1 MEENIMKIEKQIT
14 VLGGKKAEL
23 ESKKPIDIS
32 KILNR
37 VKYFVENLDKLLI
50 QQIDPI
56 KRAQFFG
63 AIFDKLPTY
72 EEIKSRKPKTPLFTG
87 VSPVLALA
95 TTSNFSFG
103 DPCGIRT
110 RDFRD
115 ENPMSWT
122 ARRRGHYF

>member
-1 MEENIMKIEKQIT
+1 MKIEKQIT

-103 DPCGIRT
+103 EPPYI
-110 RDFRD
+110 
-115 ENPMSWT
+115 ELEPYHS
-122 ARRRGHYF
+122 